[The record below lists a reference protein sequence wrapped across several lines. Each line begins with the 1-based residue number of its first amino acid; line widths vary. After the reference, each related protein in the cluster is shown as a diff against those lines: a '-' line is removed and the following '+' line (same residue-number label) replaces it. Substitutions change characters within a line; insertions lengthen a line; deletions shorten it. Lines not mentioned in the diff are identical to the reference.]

1 MNGKRMNLRF
11 GIILLFTGLALASC
25 KKDETTTNN
34 IVGTWTAGTS
44 TMSAT
49 IGAQT
54 LTDYFL
60 NVVGLTADEAALYV
74 GVIDQAF
81 KQAFTG
87 TITVKSNMTYTSN
100 MGGTAD
106 SGTWSLSPDR
116 TRLTITSDTDV
127 PVIYDVSELTASKLQ
142 LHMSDAVS
150 EDLDGDGLPETIN
163 IEADVN
169 FTK

>member
-1 MNGKRMNLRF
+1 MTRKRINLRF
-11 GIILLFTGLALASC
+11 VILVLLTGIALASC

-34 IVGTWTAGTS
+34 LVGTWTAGTS
-44 TMSAT
+44 TMTAT
-49 IGAQT
+49 VGTQT
-54 LTDYFL
+54 LTEYFI
-60 NVVGLTADEAALYV
+60 NDVGLTADEAALYV

-87 TITVKSNMTYTSN
+87 TITVKSDMTYTSN

-106 SGTWSLSPDR
+106 TGTWSLSADR
-116 TRLTITSDTDV
+116 TKLTIDSSTDV
-127 PVIYDVSELTASKLQ
+127 PVTYDVTELTASKLQ
-142 LHMSDAVS
+142 LHMSEAVS
-150 EDLDGDGLPETIN
+150 EDLNGDGLPETIN